1 MQGTEVEG
9 AGGVTFLEE
18 SSYPVRGGNLVRP
31 LIDGEPAFRRICEAI
46 EAAER
51 SVWVTVAFLTA
62 DFQMPDGRGS
72 FFDVLDR
79 AAGRG
84 LEVRALFWRDNE
96 GSGFNNDEVF
106 SGFAEHR
113 RELAARGAAFRARWD
128 RAQKAYCH
136 HQKSW
141 VIDVGEPG
149 EVAFVGGINLNT
161 HGMGVRGHGGAH
173 AHQAHDLYVEVQG
186 PCAVD
191 VAHNFVQRWNGASE
205 RALPDGVWLDD
216 GPDMA
221 FPAAAAPPRGAT
233 LAQVQRTVRAG
244 QYVNAQASPGGEA
257 FPIAGGDLGV
267 FRQYRQA
274 IATARRSIYIENQA
288 LGTPEIV
295 EDLHAALARGVA
307 VVCLVP
313 ADANGFMR
321 VARTSPQSRPFFERL
336 GALGDHPNFLLAG
349 IAARGDDG
357 VRRNIYVHAKAM
369 LVDDSWATIGSCNIG
384 GRSFF
389 GDTELNVSF
398 EDPDVVRAL
407 RRDLLAE
414 HLDRDTAGLDDVA
427 ALGLYAQIA
436 RANRQACDAGEDDWQ
451 GLAFALDPKTY
462 GE

>member
-1 MQGTEVEG
+1 MREADIRDAG
-9 AGGVTFLEE
+9 AIAFVDA
-18 SSYPVRGGNLVRP
+18 SSYPMRGGNLVRP
-31 LIDGEPAFRRICEAI
+31 LIDGEPAFWRICEAV

-62 DFQMPDGRGS
+62 DFQMPDGHGS
-72 FFDVLDR
+72 LFDVLDR
-79 AAGRG
+79 AAARG

-96 GSGFNNDEVF
+96 GSGFRKDEVF

-113 RELAARGAAFRARWD
+113 AFLAARGAAFTARWD

-141 VIDVGEPG
+141 VIDAGGAGET
-149 EVAFVGGINLNT
+149 AFVGGINLNT
-161 HGMGVRGHGGAH
+161 HGMSVPGHGGH
-173 AHQAHDLYVEVQG
+173 THQAHDLYVEVQG

-191 VAHNFVQRWNGASE
+191 VRHNFVQRWNEASE
-205 RALPDGVWLDD
+205 RELADGAWLDD
-216 GPDMA
+216 GRDLA
-221 FPAAAAPPRGAT
+221 FPSAASPARGAT

-244 QYVNAQASPGGEA
+244 QYADGQASPGGEA
-257 FPIAGGDLGV
+257 FAVAGGDLAV

-274 IATARRSIYIENQA
+274 IAGARRSIYIENQA

-295 EDLHAALARGVA
+295 EDLHDALARGVE
-307 VVCLVP
+307 VVCLLP

-321 VARTSPQSRPFFERL
+321 VARQSPQSQPFFERL

-349 IAARGDDG
+349 IAAQGDDG
-357 VRRNIYVHAKAM
+357 VRRNVYVHAKAM
-369 LVDDSWATIGSCNIG
+369 LIDDAWATIGSCNIG

-389 GDTELNVSF
+389 GDTELNLSF
-398 EDPDVVRAL
+398 EDAAVVGDL

-414 HLDRDTAGLDDVA
+414 HLDRDTSHLSDVE
-427 ALGLYAQIA
+427 ALRLYARIA
-436 RANRQACDAGEDDWQ
+436 RANRQALDAGEGDWQ

-462 GE
+462 GV

>member
-1 MQGTEVEG
+1 MQAAEVEG
-9 AGGVTFLEE
+9 ASAFLEG

-46 EAAER
+46 ETSER

-79 AAGRG
+79 AAARG
-84 LEVRALFWRDNE
+84 LEVRVLFWRDNE
-96 GSGFNNDEVF
+96 GSGFKKEEVF

-113 RELAARGAAFRARWD
+113 RELEARGAGFQARWD

-141 VIDVGEPG
+141 VIDAGQPG
-149 EVAFVGGINLNT
+149 EVAFVGGVNLNT
-161 HGMGVRGHGGAH
+161 HGMGVRGHGGVH
-173 AHQAHDLYVEVQG
+173 ARQAHDLYVEVQG

-191 VAHNFVQRWNGASE
+191 VAHNFVQRWNEASE
-205 RALPDGVWLDD
+205 RSLPDGSWRDD
-216 GPDMA
+216 GQDMA
-221 FPAAAAPPRGAT
+221 FPTAPSPARGAI

-244 QYVNAQASPGGEA
+244 QYADAQASPGGEA

-274 IATARRSIYIENQA
+274 IAGARRSIYIENQA

-295 EDLHAALARGVA
+295 EDLHAALARGVSVA
-307 VVCLVP
+307 CLVP

-321 VARTSPQSRPFFERL
+321 VARANPQSRPFFERL

-369 LVDDSWATIGSCNIG
+369 LVDDRWATIGSCNIG

-389 GDTELNVSF
+389 GDTELNLSF
-398 EDPDVVRAL
+398 EDPGVVREL
-407 RRDLLAE
+407 RRDLFAE
-414 HLDRDTAGLDDVA
+414 HLDCDTSELEDVE

-436 RANRQACDAGEDDWQ
+436 RANRLAHDAGEAAWQ